1 MPPSTWR
8 NHHQTITNT
17 FMDYCNNVDYHSH
30 QIVGHRT
37 KLHHQIL
44 AAQMLHHPHHDL
56 VLHHVAHCIL
66 HRDIDVGH
74 WHNAWCT
81 NFMVKWVSAVA
92 TLGNSSILKRDRIIH
107 GSLSIWLNIIF
118 LIIQTSRPS
127 IKCGGIPALTNM
139 NLGLRLTG
147 GFNIALQIPSGRDQ
161 SGSWCAAHI
170 RKWQILSNVISSL
183 CFVTHDVSSLCL
195 PNPKLSTL
203 RKF

>member
-74 WHNAWCT
+74 WHNA
-81 NFMVKWVSAVA
+81 
-92 TLGNSSILKRDRIIH
+92 
-107 GSLSIWLNIIF
+107 
-118 LIIQTSRPS
+118 
-127 IKCGGIPALTNM
+127 
-139 NLGLRLTG
+139 
-147 GFNIALQIPSGRDQ
+147 
-161 SGSWCAAHI
+161 
-170 RKWQILSNVISSL
+170 
-183 CFVTHDVSSLCL
+183 
-195 PNPKLSTL
+195 
-203 RKF
+203 